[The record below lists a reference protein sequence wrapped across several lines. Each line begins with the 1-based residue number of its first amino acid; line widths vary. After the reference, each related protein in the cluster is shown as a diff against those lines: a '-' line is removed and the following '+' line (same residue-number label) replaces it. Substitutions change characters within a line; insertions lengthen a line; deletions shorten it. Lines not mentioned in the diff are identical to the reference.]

1 LNNNRHGEWFE
12 GNIVGMILTFSLLIW
27 IPVSC
32 FVHFCVDEI
41 NKKSFIEKQQQQQQE
56 MEILPVKST
65 INEQIGITK
74 QTQTD

>member
-1 LNNNRHGEWFE
+1 L
-12 GNIVGMILTFSLLIW
+12 IIW

-41 NKKSFIEKQQQQQQE
+41 NKKSFIEKQQQE
-56 MEILPVKST
+56 METLPTKSSV
-65 INEQIGITK
+65 IEQTEITK